1 MHSIC
6 AWIWF
11 ENEREWVMHRG
22 RSGDRVEMEYES
34 DSSRIIKEVYDR
46 EVEKQVEWREDRLW
60 LTLSSSSR
68 S

>member
-1 MHSIC
+1 
-6 AWIWF
+6 
-11 ENEREWVMHRG
+11 MHRG